1 MSANVLRFPSEQTS
15 VHTFDVADTPHIE
28 QRQTAWRRAIGSF
41 LGRVV
46 LFVCLIP
53 LALIWSLLVLCFL
66 VVKWVVLIAIG
77 GDLLYQFFRMLYYW
91 HTPGT
96 HAGWTFLLHY
106 GVITAVGTALYMFA
120 VLIPTGPTPNNTIRE
135 PKKKRNYWKPLGLWL
150 IFRLNRPRY

>member
-46 LFVCLIP
+46 LFVCLTP
-53 LALIWSLLVLCFL
+53 LAVIWSLLLLCFF

-77 GDLLYQFFRMLYYW
+77 ADLLYQFFRMLYYW
-91 HTPGT
+91 HTPGM

-150 IFRLNRPRY
+150 LFRLNRPRY

>member
-53 LALIWSLLVLCFL
+53 LAVIWSLLLLCFF

-77 GDLLYQFFRMLYYW
+77 ADLLYQFFRMLYYW
-91 HTPGT
+91 HTPGM

-106 GVITAVGTALYMFA
+106 GVITAVGTALYMLA
-120 VLIPTGPTPNNTIRE
+120 VLIPTGPTPNNNIRE

-150 IFRLNRPRY
+150 LFRLNRPRY